1 MNTIQALSF
10 SPITL
15 AHRARYEEITR
26 DLCPDAD
33 HAFANLYMWQ
43 DLYHQSIAFF
53 DEGNCHRAVIRF
65 CTENGCRYL
74 FPAGR
79 GEITP
84 VLMQM
89 RENARQRGEFLAFVG
104 VTEAQLQELPLSL
117 RSEFEITE
125 NRDIA
130 DYLYSAE
137 SLATLAGKKLH
148 AKRNHINAFTAARTW
163 EVYPL
168 TPEHADTCRALFAR
182 WAEGRE
188 PLSVAVEQAAIERAL
203 SAFTE
208 LGLEGALLLA
218 DSEPAAF
225 TVGSM
230 VTSDTLCVHIEK
242 GRPDMN
248 GVFPLINR
256 EFVRMMLEKHPTL
269 TTVNREDD
277 MGLENLRKAK
287 MAYRPLKLLTKYT
300 LLDTSPKS
308 TNTTLL

>member
-148 AKRNHINAFTAARTW
+148 AKRNHINAFTAANEW
-163 EVYPL
+163 SVKPL
-168 TPEHADTCRALFAR
+168 EAADFDGCRAIMDIWGKDRLDDGTR
-182 WAEGRE
+182 HER
-188 PLSVAVEQAAIERAL
+188 VAIERAFAAYEPL
-203 SAFTE
+203 A
-208 LGLEGALLLA
+208 LHGALLIA
-218 DSEPAAF
+218 NGDPVAF

-230 VTSDTLCVHIEK
+230 LSDDTLCVHFEK
-242 GRPDMN
+242 ALPHVQGAYPM
-248 GVFPLINR
+248 INR
-256 EFVRMMLEKHPTL
+256 EFVRMMLARFPAL
-269 TTVNREDD
+269 ATVNREDD
-277 MGLENLRKAK
+277 MGLETLRAAKLSYRPSMLLRKF
-287 MAYRPLKLLTKYT
+287 T
-300 LLDTSPKS
+300 LIRK
-308 TNTTLL
+308 